1 MFGTRPSERA
11 TMARGLALLFGAG
24 ATLVLLTLALPHHS
38 NTDVVAVAIP
48 PIVAYGVV
56 VAMLTVGERV
66 PLWAFPLVPAGGAV
80 LVSVC
85 VLYGGDSGDAY
96 SLMYVWVALYA
107 GYFFSPQVAVT
118 EVLWCG
124 GLYAAALAA
133 RDDVGVPQAHWVM
146 AVGTAAVA
154 ATLIAGLVRHLR
166 AQTADLEAVAGMANG
181 LVDPAAFGPEVC
193 RQVQASTG
201 ADLVVLLAPADG
213 GRLRTLGAAGRG
225 GIDPLI
231 DGLTRGVGEALRG
244 QEPVTLTA
252 PGRRVAGLAHPVVR
266 DARTDAV
273 LVVAWRRPRR
283 RLPERAANAAAV
295 FAGQAAVAMDRLDR
309 LSRERERRALELHDN
324 VVQGIAVARYALA
337 VGAVE
342 EAGRALDE
350 TLGRARAMVTDQ
362 LDDVLEVRGEI
373 QPGDLVRGESGG
385 LNVP

>member
-1 MFGTRPSERA
+1 
-11 TMARGLALLFGAG
+11 
-24 ATLVLLTLALPHHS
+24 
-38 NTDVVAVAIP
+38 
-48 PIVAYGVV
+48 
-56 VAMLTVGERV
+56 
-66 PLWAFPLVPAGGAV
+66 
-80 LVSVC
+80 
-85 VLYGGDSGDAY
+85 
-96 SLMYVWVALYA
+96 
-107 GYFFSPQVAVT
+107 
-118 EVLWCG
+118 
-124 GLYAAALAA
+124 
-133 RDDVGVPQAHWVM
+133 
-146 AVGTAAVA
+146 
-154 ATLIAGLVRHLR
+154 
-166 AQTADLEAVAGMANG
+166 
-181 LVDPAAFGPEVC
+181 
-193 RQVQASTG
+193 
-201 ADLVVLLAPADG
+201 
-213 GRLRTLGAAGRG
+213 
-225 GIDPLI
+225 
-231 DGLTRGVGEALRG
+231 
-244 QEPVTLTA
+244 
-252 PGRRVAGLAHPVVR
+252 VAGLAHPVVR